1 MYNEFRLRVQN
12 TRSTW
17 RGPLLSETAY
27 LVVMVSIIAVV
38 ALVSVP
44 GLFRKRC
51 PQCGAWNALEA
62 ENCSKCPH
70 VFPEDGP

>member
-1 MYNEFRLRVQN
+1 M
-12 TRSTW
+12 
-17 RGPLLSETAY
+17 SETAY
-27 LVVMVSIIAVV
+27 LVVMVSIITVV

-51 PQCGAWNALEA
+51 PECRAWSPLEA
-62 ENCSKCPH
+62 KSCSKCPH

>member
-1 MYNEFRLRVQN
+1 M
-12 TRSTW
+12 
-17 RGPLLSETAY
+17 SETAY

-51 PQCGAWNALEA
+51 PECGAWNGLEA
-62 ENCSKCPH
+62 NNCSHCPH
-70 VFPEDGP
+70 MFPEDGP

>member
-1 MYNEFRLRVQN
+1 MNSDFGWRF
-12 TRSTW
+12 TRTNVEW
-17 RGPLLSETAY
+17 PGVSETAY
-27 LVVMVSIIAVV
+27 LVVMVSIITVV

-51 PQCGAWNALEA
+51 PECGAWNGLEA
-62 ENCSKCPH
+62 INCSHCPH